1 MTFDSLAAAL
11 IPLQHKL
18 FYIVLSLARFN
29 LYANSY
35 SFILL
40 RARRT
45 WDWIIEVLAV
55 TGFWTWYGLLLY
67 GTPSW
72 KVVLGYLLVSHM
84 VSSPVHVQVC
94 LHKLMRVPP
103 NFKPHLLNDTR
114 LSCLTFRA
122 QQRTLDQ

>member
-1 MTFDSLAAAL
+1 MTFDSFAAAL

-35 SFILL
+35 SFMLL
-40 RARRT
+40 QARRT

-55 TGFWTWYGLLLY
+55 AGFWTWYGLLLY

-72 KVVLGYLLVSHM
+72 KVALAYLLVSNM

-94 LHKLMRVPP
+94 RHKLIHVLP
-103 NFKPHLLNDTR
+103 NFKPYLLGDKR